1 MSSVFFKVFLVCHFF
16 QFHHLKS
23 ALSCAQYP
31 HSLLFHLILLKNIIL
46 SALQNL
52 PAAALDKLAAFPK
65 TKCSLSS
72 IKGVLIDES
81 NRNCQTDRR
90 PRARRYPEGDT
101 PHNADTGGRPD
112 ADNIDTRCQICS
124 CFDGFIQ
131 ENRTGVKKNCI
142 LATLRADQPICP
154 ALGDCTDPI
163 EASLWIGCNIFV
175 NYSTDILT
183 REDSDIILTH
193 YYMLRRQC
201 YGADTKGSDRRY
213 CKALWNM
220 WQTPRRVILTSLNR
234 LASGYVSSEKTK

>member
-90 PRARRYPEGDT
+90 PWPRCHSQGDP
-101 PHNADTGGRPD
+101 PHHENPRGRPVT
-112 ADNIDTRCQICS
+112 DNIGTVGKILLRNAGS
-124 CFDGFIQ
+124 
-131 ENRTGVKKNCI
+131 VKKVGTGLYIVTEDRWPTVGIREEWNW
-142 LATLRADQPICP
+142 RHKQRKPVVFQRIC
-154 ALGDCTDPI
+154 AVCSVSI
-163 EASLWIGCNIFV
+163 MS
-175 NYSTDILT
+175 
-183 REDSDIILTH
+183 R
-193 YYMLRRQC
+193 
-201 YGADTKGSDRRY
+201 
-213 CKALWNM
+213 KAKTTFHK
-220 WQTPRRVILTSLNR
+220 TPLLD
-234 LASGYVSSEKTK
+234 G

>member
-90 PRARRYPEGDT
+90 PWPRCHSQGDPPHHENPRGRPVTDSIDTVGKVLLCNGRSGETERVELVHNNESGSVDRRYPRGMNHGNES
-101 PHNADTGGRPD
+101 PESIAAQRIW
-112 ADNIDTRCQICS
+112 A
-124 CFDGFIQ
+124 
-131 ENRTGVKKNCI
+131 
-142 LATLRADQPICP
+142 
-154 ALGDCTDPI
+154 
-163 EASLWIGCNIFV
+163 IFSV
-175 NYSTDILT
+175 SIRLV
-183 REDSDIILTH
+183 
-193 YYMLRRQC
+193 
-201 YGADTKGSDRRY
+201 
-213 CKALWNM
+213 
-220 WQTPRRVILTSLNR
+220 RVIVIRAFALLKCHWY
-234 LASGYVSSEKTK
+234 GI